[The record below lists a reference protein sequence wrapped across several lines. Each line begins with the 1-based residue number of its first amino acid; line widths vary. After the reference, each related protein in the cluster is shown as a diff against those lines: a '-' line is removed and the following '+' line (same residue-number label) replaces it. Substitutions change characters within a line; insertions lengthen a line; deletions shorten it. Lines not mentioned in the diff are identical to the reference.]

1 MLQQNVNKISLY
13 SVSLFLF
20 LLAQFIMR
28 NDSMVAHKDT
38 NVRVFPKTRNSRVDV
53 RKIDNYNR
61 ISLWVS

>member
-38 NVRVFPKTRNSRVDV
+38 NVRVFPQNEEFSCRREKN
-53 RKIDNYNR
+53 
-61 ISLWVS
+61 